1 MPDRTEGGGVADR
14 GIHARC
20 PAASSSAPANT
31 TWRYSTTVSG
41 ELKVGGFVPLST
53 TDFPGQLAAVVFC
66 QGCPWRCAY
75 CHNPHLQPA
84 QGEAL
89 LDWHWIIA
97 RLERRRG
104 LIDAVV
110 FSGGEPT
117 AQGALPY
124 ALQEVRRMGFGVGL
138 HTAGMYPRRLRRLLP
153 LTDWVGFDVKT
164 SFAEYG
170 SVTGVAEGVS
180 RVLESLRA
188 VVESGVEC
196 EFRTTVHPDLI
207 QAQTLRILAAT
218 LARLGVK
225 RYVLQEFRAQ
235 GCPDSSLRAPRSA
248 GYLDEDCCLDLARLF
263 GSFEI
268 RRA

>member
-1 MPDRTEGGGVADR
+1 MPDRSEGGGVSDR
-14 GIHARC
+14 GIQARC
-20 PAASSSAPANT
+20 PAASSGAPANT
-31 TWRYSTTVSG
+31 TWRYGTTVSR

-53 TDFPGQLAAVVFC
+53 TDFPGQLAAVVFS

-89 LDWHWIIA
+89 PDWHSIIA

-117 AQGALPY
+117 AQAALPY
-124 ALQEVRRMGFGVGL
+124 ALQEVRGMGFGVGL

-164 SFAEYG
+164 LFSEYQA
-170 SVTGVAEGVS
+170 VAGVAGGA
-180 RVLESLRA
+180 RALESLHA
-188 VVESGVEC
+188 VLESGVEC
-196 EFRTTVHPDLI
+196 EVRTTVHPDLI
-207 QAQTLRILAAT
+207 EARTLQILAAT

-248 GYLDEDCCLDLARLF
+248 GYLDEDFCLDIARLF
-263 GSFEI
+263 ESFEI

>member
-1 MPDRTEGGGVADR
+1 MPDGSECGAEACT
-14 GIHARC
+14 
-20 PAASSSAPANT
+20 
-31 TWRYSTTVSG
+31 

-53 TDFPGQLAAVVFC
+53 ADWPGRLVAVVFC
-66 QGCPWRCAY
+66 QGCPWRCGY

-84 QGEAL
+84 RGEAL
-89 LDWHWIIA
+89 LDWHSIAA
-97 RLERRRG
+97 RLARRRG

-117 AQGALPY
+117 AQATLRR
-124 ALQEVRRMGFGVGL
+124 AMLEVRGMGFGVGL

-164 SFAEYG
+164 LFSEYKA
-170 SVTGVAEGVS
+170 VAGVAGGA
-180 RVLESLRA
+180 RALESVHAIL
-188 VVESGVEC
+188 ESGVDC

-207 QAQTLRILAAT
+207 AARTLRILAAT

-235 GCPDSSLRAPRSA
+235 GCPDSRLRAPRSV
-248 GYLDEDCCLDLARLF
+248 GYLDEDFCLDLAHLF
-263 GSFEI
+263 ESFEI

>member
-1 MPDRTEGGGVADR
+1 MPDGSECGAEACT
-14 GIHARC
+14 
-20 PAASSSAPANT
+20 
-31 TWRYSTTVSG
+31 

-53 TDFPGQLAAVVFC
+53 ADWPGRLAAVVFC
-66 QGCPWRCAY
+66 QRCPWRCGY

-84 QGEAL
+84 RGEAM
-89 LDWHWIIA
+89 LDWHSIAA
-97 RLERRRG
+97 RLARRRG

-117 AQGALPY
+117 AQATLRR
-124 ALQEVRRMGFGVGL
+124 AMLEVRGMGFGVGL

-153 LTDWVGFDVKT
+153 LADWVGFDVKT
-164 SFAEYG
+164 LFSEYKA
-170 SVTGVAEGVS
+170 VAGVAGGARALESVHA
-180 RVLESLRA
+180 VLES
-188 VVESGVEC
+188 GVDC

-207 QAQTLRILAAT
+207 DARTLRTLAAT

-235 GCPDSSLRAPRSA
+235 GCPDSGLRAPRSVS
-248 GYLDEDCCLDLARLF
+248 YLDEDFFPGLARLF
-263 GSFEI
+263 ESFEI

>member
-1 MPDRTEGGGVADR
+1 M
-14 GIHARC
+14 
-20 PAASSSAPANT
+20 
-31 TWRYSTTVSG
+31 
-41 ELKVGGFVPLST
+41 PLST

-89 LDWHWIIA
+89 LDWHSIIA
-97 RLERRRG
+97 TLERRRG

-117 AQGALPY
+117 AQAALPY
-124 ALQEVRRMGFGVGL
+124 AVQEVRGMGFGVGL

-164 SFAEYG
+164 LFSEYKA
-170 SVTGVAEGVS
+170 VAGVAGGARALES
-180 RVLESLRA
+180 LHAVLES
-188 VVESGVEC
+188 GVYC
-196 EFRTTVHPDLI
+196 EVRTTVHPDLI
-207 QAQTLRILAAT
+207 EARTLQILAAT

-235 GCPDSSLRAPRSA
+235 GCPDSSLRAPRSV
-248 GYLDEDCCLDLARLF
+248 GYLDEDFCLDIARLF
-263 GSFEI
+263 ESFEI

>member
-1 MPDRTEGGGVADR
+1 MPDGSECGAEACT
-14 GIHARC
+14 
-20 PAASSSAPANT
+20 
-31 TWRYSTTVSG
+31 

-53 TDFPGQLAAVVFC
+53 ADWPGRLATVVFC
-66 QGCPWRCAY
+66 QGCPWRCSY

-84 QGEAL
+84 RGEAM
-89 LDWHWIIA
+89 LDWHSIAA
-97 RLERRRG
+97 RLARRRG

-117 AQGALPY
+117 AQATLRH
-124 ALQEVRRMGFGVGL
+124 AMLEVRGMGFGVGL

-153 LTDWVGFDVKT
+153 LTGWVGFDVKT
-164 SFAEYG
+164 LFSEYKA
-170 SVTGVAEGVS
+170 VAGVAGGA
-180 RVLESLRA
+180 RALESVHAIL
-188 VVESGVEC
+188 ESGVDC

-207 QAQTLRILAAT
+207 EARTLRILAAT

-248 GYLDEDCCLDLARLF
+248 GYLDEDFCLDLARLF
-263 GSFEI
+263 ESFEV

>member
-14 GIHARC
+14 CIHARC
-20 PAASSSAPANT
+20 PTASSGAPANT
-31 TWRYSTTVSG
+31 TWRYGTTVSG

-53 TDFPGQLAAVVFC
+53 TDFPGQLASVVFC

-84 QGEAL
+84 PGEAL
-89 LDWHWIIA
+89 LDWRWIIA

-124 ALQEVRRMGFGVGL
+124 ALQDVRGMGFGVGL

-164 SFAEYG
+164 SFAEYA

-188 VVESGVEC
+188 VVESGVDC

-207 QAQTLRILAAT
+207 QARTLRILAAT
-218 LARLGVK
+218 LVRLGVK

-248 GYLDEDCCLDLARLF
+248 GYLDEDSCLDLARLF

>member
-1 MPDRTEGGGVADR
+1 MPDRTEGGGVANR

-20 PAASSSAPANT
+20 PAVSSSAPANT
-31 TWRYSTTVSG
+31 TRRYSTTVSG

-53 TDFPGQLAAVVFC
+53 TDFPGQLASVVFC

-164 SFAEYG
+164 SFAEC
-170 SVTGVAEGVS
+170 VS

>member
-1 MPDRTEGGGVADR
+1 MPDRSEGGGVSDR
-14 GIHARC
+14 GIQARC
-20 PAASSSAPANT
+20 PAASSGAAANT
-31 TWRYSTTVSG
+31 TWRYGTTVSR

-84 QGEAL
+84 QGETL
-89 LDWHWIIA
+89 PDWHSIIA
-97 RLERRRG
+97 RLGRRRG

-117 AQGALPY
+117 AQAALPY
-124 ALQEVRRMGFGVGL
+124 ALQEVRGIGFGVGL

-164 SFAEYG
+164 LFSEYQA
-170 SVTGVAEGVS
+170 VAGVAGGARALES
-180 RVLESLRA
+180 LHAVLES
-188 VVESGVEC
+188 GVDC
-196 EFRTTVHPDLI
+196 EVRTTVHPDLI
-207 QAQTLRILAAT
+207 EARTLQILAAT

-235 GCPDSSLRAPRSA
+235 GCPDCSLRVPRSA
-248 GYLDEDCCLDLARLF
+248 GYLDEDFCLDIARLF
-263 GSFEI
+263 ESFEI

>member
-1 MPDRTEGGGVADR
+1 MPDRTEGGGVSDR
-14 GIHARC
+14 GIHAPC
-20 PAASSSAPANT
+20 PDAASGAPANT
-31 TWRYSTTVSG
+31 MGRYGTAVFG
-41 ELKVGGFVPLST
+41 KLKVGGFVPLST
-53 TDFPGQLAAVVFC
+53 TDFPGKLAAVVFG

-84 QGEAL
+84 RGEAS
-89 LDWHWIIA
+89 LDWQSIIA

-117 AQGALPY
+117 AQAALPY
-124 ALQEVRRMGFGVGL
+124 ALQEVRGMGFGVGL

-164 SFAEYG
+164 LFSEYKA
-170 SVTGVAEGVS
+170 VAGVAGGARALES
-180 RVLESLRA
+180 LHAVLES
-188 VVESGVEC
+188 GVDC

-207 QAQTLRILAAT
+207 KAPTLRILAAT

-225 RYVLQEFRAQ
+225 RYVLQEFRGE
-235 GCPDSSLRAPRSA
+235 GCADARLRAAPAAS
-248 GYLDEDCCLDLARLF
+248 YLDDAFCGRVAGLF
-263 GSFEI
+263 ESFEV
-268 RRA
+268 RRAP